1 MPCIADLLPPAFQG
15 VYSRFVYDSW
25 DGAGMRWM
33 DVSGNGRHATASGSG
48 FSAQCLTNENGAR
61 ARTCEVRGTTS
72 SILRFGAGSIP
83 STFTLCTVSRY
94 AGPMQER
101 IFNGDENWLHGHW
114 KGLSGEVYGHTGVA
128 HYGGWKTNGNN
139 AIPSTPTD
147 WLVFCGQNADPYK
160 FYANG
165 QSVGTDIG
173 GTGGNEMA
181 VNYQALGCCGNEVS
195 DFAIAEVTVWD
206 RALSEAE
213 TQSVS
218 SYYLEVLAG
227 TYSRTG
233 AGPEVWVV

>member
-1 MPCIADLLPPAFQG
+1 
-15 VYSRFVYDSW
+15 
-25 DGAGMRWM
+25 M

-48 FSAQCLTNENGAR
+48 FSTQCLTNANGAQ

-72 SILRFGAGSIP
+72 SMLRFGAGSIP

-94 AGPMQER
+94 AGPNRER
-101 IFNGDENWLHGHW
+101 IFNGAGNWLHGYSH
-114 KGLSGEVYGHTGVA
+114 GFTGVA
-128 HYGGWKTNGNN
+128 HYDAFKTNANN

-173 GTGGNEMA
+173 GTGGIEMG
-181 VNYQALGCCGNEVS
+181 VNDPTLGCPACGAEVS

-213 TQSVS
+213 IQSVS
-218 SYYLEVLAG
+218 SYYLGVLAG
-227 TYSRTG
+227 SPLVTG
-233 AGPEVWVV
+233 